1 MVPTV
6 QKKTGPVAKDIDE
19 NGEVVKPENGEEVKP
34 KKGGRKRKAA
44 PKEEPEDDD
53 QEAESKPAPKKGR
66 GKQIAAK
73 DEESEFD
80 EKLVDGQDQEE
91 EDEDEEESKPV
102 AKKQRSGKKGDA
114 TRAPKTK
121 KAKSVALK
129 DEPEGRRKS
138 GRARGKEVSY
148 AED

>member
-6 QKKTGPVAKDIDE
+6 QKKTGPVAKDVD
-19 NGEVVKPENGEEVKP
+19 ENGEEVEP

-53 QEAESKPAPKKGR
+53 QEAESKPTPKKGR
-66 GKQIAAK
+66 GKQVAAK

-80 EKLVDGQDQEE
+80 EKLVDGHDQEE
-91 EDEDEEESKPV
+91 GDEDEEESKPV
-102 AKKQRSGKKGDA
+102 TKKQRSGKKGD
-114 TRAPKTK
+114 TTKAPKTEE
-121 KAKSVALK
+121 AKSAALK